1 MHADLALGWQR
12 LLLDPRWQQHVSSI
26 VSCAKT
32 FSFWGAEEAFA
43 RTGMLSRRPRGGR
56 AAQSRPL
63 GARPTE
69 AASNSSSA
77 DTDTAPCIYG
87 ANIKANFN
95 AHRKFHL
102 RRVIRIRLSK
112 AILTQDCSE
121 DSALI
126 FARPPPSYAET
137 ASSISFGRAFHTSLC
152 SESDTTPHWQHPQR

>member
-77 DTDTAPCIYG
+77 GECFRQG
-87 ANIKANFN
+87 AGLCTGLACAIFANQTCRSR
-95 AHRKFHL
+95 HGHCSLHLWREHQSKLQCPSQVSPTTGYPHPSLQGHPHTRLL
-102 RRVIRIRLSK
+102 RRLRSDIR
-112 AILTQDCSE
+112 AP
-121 DSALI
+121 A
-126 FARPPPSYAET
+126 
-137 ASSISFGRAFHTSLC
+137 AFV
-152 SESDTTPHWQHPQR
+152 R